1 MHANAQIFFWSY
13 RLKKKICVIK
23 LQSKELYWK
32 LQLIWQTTLVSKWTN
47 SWQPRD
53 ARDILFTAIQRYI
66 DSGKDAVLCSIKRPL
81 KIHFAFGN
89 NNEIS
94 VSIPGSGVRLAIFCS
109 RVFCQRFNGD
119 EEKFD
124 FSDCQVNFV
133 SNATVSHARDN
144 ASEEPQHIIL
154 AFCSL
159 ISSFFHLAWHFLY
172 RHYWNSSL
180 WHSFV

>member
-124 FSDCQVNFV
+124 FLRLSGQLCIKRHCITRQGQCVRGAAAYYLGFLFINFF
-133 SNATVSHARDN
+133 
-144 ASEEPQHIIL
+144 IL
-154 AFCSL
+154 SPSL
-159 ISSFFHLAWHFLY
+159 TFPLQTL
-172 RHYWNSSL
+172 L
-180 WHSFV
+180 K